1 MDCGPTCLRMV
12 AKHYGR
18 SLSAQELR
26 EAAEIGKDGV
36 NMLGIA
42 QAAERVGFKS
52 LGVKV
57 NLEKLK
63 KEAPLPCIVHWG
75 QNHFVVVY
83 KLTNKNSHLLWSG
96 AAYRGWG

>member
-42 QAAERVGFKS
+42 QAAENRNNFEVS
-52 LGVKV
+52 V
-57 NLEKLK
+57 
-63 KEAPLPCIVHWG
+63 
-75 QNHFVVVY
+75 
-83 KLTNKNSHLLWSG
+83 HLLSS
-96 AAYRGWG
+96 AT